1 MTIFRAILQSTLVL
15 TGYAILILLCIYVDM
30 PHVMA
35 MTLALVV
42 GFVAAILLSFI
53 WDDYLCAREATEDD
67 L

>member
-1 MTIFRAILQSTLVL
+1 MTIFRALWQSSLVL
-15 TGYAILILLCIYVDM
+15 AGYAILILLCIYVDM

-53 WDDYLCAREATEDD
+53 WDDFACAREAMEDEE
-67 L
+67 